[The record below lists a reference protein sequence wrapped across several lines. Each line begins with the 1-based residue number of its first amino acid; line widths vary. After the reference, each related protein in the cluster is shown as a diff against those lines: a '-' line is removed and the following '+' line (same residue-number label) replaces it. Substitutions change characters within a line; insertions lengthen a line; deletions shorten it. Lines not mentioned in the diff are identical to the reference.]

1 MLNIP
6 FCNNSSNKS
15 TIRPATNNW
24 MMIKRQTPAPISLGS
39 PYMPV
44 ITYTIACPTVMTIPN
59 TEKIFNS
66 IMENVKKGDYEKV
79 FFSLHF

>member
-1 MLNIP
+1 M
-6 FCNNSSNKS
+6 
-15 TIRPATNNW
+15 RPATNNW

-59 TEKIFNS
+59 TEKILNS
-66 IMENVKKGDYEKV
+66 ILENVGTKESQEKLAAYI
-79 FFSLHF
+79 FEHR